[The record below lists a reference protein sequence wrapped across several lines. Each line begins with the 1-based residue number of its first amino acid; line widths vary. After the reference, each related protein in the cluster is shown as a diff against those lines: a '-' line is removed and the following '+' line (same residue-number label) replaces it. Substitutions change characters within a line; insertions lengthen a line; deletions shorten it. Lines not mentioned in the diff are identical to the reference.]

1 MTMCMDEFVSYKPQ
15 VGDEICVVK
24 RTFAGKE
31 DPVVIATK
39 VVTIGN
45 KYFTTAAYPSYRFSI
60 AGKNLHKDIN
70 SFPSNYILY
79 PSVIAYEDRLEVTNL
94 LNVIVKSLT
103 NRSSND
109 SRLSTDLP
117 LADVEKACELLRIN
131 NL

>member
-1 MTMCMDEFVSYKPQ
+1 MTMCMDDFVSYKPQ

-39 VVTIGN
+39 VNTVGN
-45 KYFTTAAYPSYRFSI
+45 RYFTTEAYPSYRFSI

-79 PSVIAYEDRLEVTNL
+79 PSVSAYKDRLEVTEL
-94 LNVIVKSLT
+94 LNMIAKRLT
-103 NRSSND
+103 NRNRND
-109 SRLSTDLP
+109 SEFLTDLP

-131 NL
+131 TL